1 MQEGLPLSIGV
12 IIAGAVL
19 GALLVGGMVVM
30 AVLSMPATA

>member
-19 GALLVGGMVVM
+19 GAVLVGGMV
-30 AVLSMPATA
+30 ALAILLSVA